1 MYQNTAARSDIVSTN
16 KTLQQVYRLLA
27 MNMATS
33 SIAAV
38 VAMSLNI
45 GRGMSLIM
53 TIAAFIL
60 LFVIGKKANK
70 ASGVMLTFLF
80 TGLLGASLGPTLNHY
95 INMTGGVEIIA
106 QALGLTAV
114 IFFGLSA
121 YVLARPEKDFSAM
134 GSFLMVGLI
143 AVIVAAIANIFLAIP
158 AMSLAISGV
167 IAVLMSGFIIYDTSR
182 IVREQPNYVLAT
194 VSMYLNILNLFTAI
208 LHILGFMSSDD

>member
-1 MYQNTAARSDIVSTN
+1 MYQNTATRSDVMSTN

-33 SIAAV
+33 AV
-38 VAMSLNI
+38 
-45 GRGMSLIM
+45 
-53 TIAAFIL
+53 AAFVSMSMGIGHGAGLVMTLVAFVL
-60 LFVIGKKANK
+60 LFVIGKNANK

-80 TGLLGASLGPTLNHY
+80 TGLLGAALGPTLNHY
-95 INMTGGVEIIA
+95 ISMTGGAEIIA

-143 AVIVAAIANIFLAIP
+143 AVIVAAIANIFLQIP

-167 IAVLMSGFIIYDTSR
+167 IAVIMSGFIIYDTSR

-208 LHILGFMSSDD
+208 LHILGFMSNDD

>member
-1 MYQNTAARSDIVSTN
+1 MFQNTATRSDVVSTN

-33 SIAAV
+33 AVAAMV
-38 VAMSLNI
+38 SMSVGI
-45 GRGMSLIM
+45 GHGMGLIM
-53 TIAAFIL
+53 TIAAFVL
-60 LFVIGKKANK
+60 LFVIGKNANK
-70 ASGVMLTFLF
+70 TSGVMLTFLF
-80 TGLLGASLGPTLNHY
+80 TGLLGGALGPTLNHY
-95 INMTGGVEIIA
+95 IALTGGAEIIA

-143 AVIVAAIANIFLAIP
+143 AVIVAAIANIFLQIP

-208 LHILGFMSSDD
+208 LHLLGFMNSDD